1 MRQLDI
7 GGRLPADLAFTADSR
22 RLLGAIFCH
31 LMCWDLTAS
40 GEQPAWVDEYRGI
53 HFRFAASPCGR
64 YAAVA
69 EDRCLVVWDLAA
81 RSPSKWLMAGDDQH
95 IADVAFTPDGK
106 EVLTVLLEGGG
117 VARRRSGSW
126 HKRSGFGSAGGR
138 LGGRRASFG
147 GQLAVSPD
155 GRTVATDH
163 CQGAKGGESCPSQS
177 GIKLWDL
184 PGGTHRR
191 TAVCGSEPIYQL
203 AFSPDGRFLAAQ
215 HDYRRIALYDAR
227 TLDLRAEHTPA
238 RPKRGKKTDMVR
250 RIAFHPGGRLLG
262 ISGGSEV
269 TLLDVDR
276 LRPVA
281 AFDWKIG
288 GTFGLAFSPDGT
300 LGAVSGGDGRVVVWD
315 ID

>member
-1 MRQLDI
+1 MRQFDI
-7 GGRLPADLAFTADSR
+7 GGRFPADLAFTADGR
-22 RLLGAIFCH
+22 GLLGVIFCH
-31 LMCWDLTAS
+31 LLYWDLTAG
-40 GEQPAWVDEYRGI
+40 GEQPAWIDEYKGV
-53 HFRFAASPCGR
+53 HFRLAASPCGR

-81 RSPSKWLMAGDDQH
+81 RTPARWLMAGDYQH
-95 IADVAFTPDGK
+95 IADVAFTPDGR
-106 EVLTVLLEGGG
+106 EVLTVLEGGG
-117 VARRRSGSW
+117 VAGRRTGSWRRRP
-126 HKRSGFGSAGGR
+126 GFGSARGK

-155 GRTVATDH
+155 GRTLATDH
-163 CQGAKGGESCPSQS
+163 CQGVKGDESGPNPS

-184 PGGTHRR
+184 SIGAHRR
-191 TAVCGSEPIYQL
+191 TVVCGPGSINQL

-215 HDYRRIALYDAR
+215 HDYRRVRLYDAH
-227 TLDLRAEHTPA
+227 TLALRAEHTPTQ
-238 RPKRGKKTDMVR
+238 PKRGKKTDTVL

-262 ISGGSEV
+262 VSGGSEV
-269 TLLDVDR
+269 TLLDVDG

-288 GTFGLAFSPDGT
+288 RTFGLAFSSDGG
-300 LGAVSGGDGRVVVWD
+300 LGAVSGEDGRVVVWD